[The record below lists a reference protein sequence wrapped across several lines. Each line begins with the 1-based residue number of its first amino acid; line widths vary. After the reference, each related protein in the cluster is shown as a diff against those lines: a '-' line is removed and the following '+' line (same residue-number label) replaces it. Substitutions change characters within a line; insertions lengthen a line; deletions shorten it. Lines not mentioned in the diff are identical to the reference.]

1 MFKMFAAAVLVT
13 NLLMGQPDNVIQ
25 VENNVKAI
33 QVLKESGMKAV
44 SIKSAPFIIPN
55 AKIGGVDEKVEFG
68 DLISLTAD
76 IDKSQFSDSLTQVKY
91 QWVVLEN
98 GERKKKVEIWP
109 DGSRVFFAVGKES
122 KEYTVIL
129 DIDCLFEVRDGD
141 VIKQADINSP
151 DPIVAKIIV
160 GADPNPNPK
169 PPAPPGPDPKPTPDP
184 TFPDG
189 QYGLASFS
197 YQALKADPNL
207 SQAEKAALGGKLAE
221 KFDGVASQIGAL
233 ATMKDP
239 ASIIKATSQAINQG
253 FTELSID
260 IGKTQLLKTKLSDK
274 VFDLYKTQ
282 TIKNADGFQ
291 VAWREIAFGLK
302 SFK

>member
-1 MFKMFAAAVLVT
+1 MFKLFAMAVLVT

-76 IDKSQFSDSLTQVKY
+76 IDKSQFSDNLTQVKY

-129 DIDCLFEVRDGD
+129 DIDCLFEVKDGD

-151 DPIVAKIIV
+151 DPIVAKIVV
-160 GADPNPNPK
+160 GADPT
-169 PPAPPGPDPKPTPDP
+169 PPAPPNPGPGPKPIPDP

-207 SQAEKAALGGKLAE
+207 SAAEKVALGTKLAE
-221 KFDGVASQIGAL
+221 KFEGVASQIGAL
-233 ATMKDP
+233 ATMKEP
-239 ASIIKATSQAINQG
+239 TAIIKATSQAINQG
-253 FTELSID
+253 FTEIAID

-282 TIKNADGFQ
+282 TIKNADSFQ